1 MVIKL
6 FYFQRQFPPVTLEQ
20 LQLMIDTGRLDTTR
34 PVDMATLCGTKLVR
48 IDPSKN
54 QFGFNL
60 TSAGMDKFSAKINIE
75 VQWASEQ

>member
-1 MVIKL
+1 MYIC
-6 FYFQRQFPPVTLEQ
+6 FQRQFPPLSLEK
-20 LQLMIDTGRLDTTR
+20 LQLMIDTERLDISQ
-34 PVDMATLCGTKLVR
+34 PIDMATLCGTRVCA

-60 TSAGMDKFSAKINIE
+60 TSEGMDKFSAKINIE